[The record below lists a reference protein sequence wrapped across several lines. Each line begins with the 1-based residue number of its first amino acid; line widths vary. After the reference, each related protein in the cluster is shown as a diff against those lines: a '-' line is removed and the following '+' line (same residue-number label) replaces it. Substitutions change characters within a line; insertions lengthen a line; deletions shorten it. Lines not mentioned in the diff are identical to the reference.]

1 MSVKEEIT
9 YKRIW
14 QIAWPVM
21 VGSIAQNLINVIDT
35 AFLAHLNETALGAA
49 AIGGL
54 FYLTLAMVGAG
65 LGIGSQIIMS
75 RRFGERNFNA
85 IGQTF
90 RLSIMT
96 GFFFAL
102 CCIILYFSLGK
113 QMLALLLH
121 SQSVVNAATEF
132 LNYRIFGLFFAFIN
146 YQYNAFY
153 VSIARTRVISYAT
166 LITAI
171 VNIVLDYLL
180 IFGNFGFPKM
190 GISGAALASVL
201 AEVASVI
208 FFTWYAI
215 SPVNIVKYQIWK
227 KNKISYYQSVG
238 MLKISVPLMLQNMVS
253 FSSWFIFFIL
263 IERMG
268 ERSLAVSNIMRSLY
282 MILLLPTWGFAQAA
296 SSQVS
301 YAIGK
306 GWTDKVML
314 IARKIAWI
322 TFLSVLPLI
331 FLTGVFTSFIFKFY
345 TNDTA
350 LIHDCIPIL
359 PVILGAT
366 LLLAPA
372 FIFFSSVSGTGNTH
386 ITFRNELI
394 VIGCY
399 LVFTFLVVRVP
410 GVSTPVV
417 WLAEIVYS
425 TTMGSLSFLY
435 LRYGKWKNKKV

>member
-1 MSVKEEIT
+1 MSLNNEFT

-21 VGSIAQNLINVIDT
+21 IGSIAQNLINVIDT

-75 RRFGERNFNA
+75 RRFGERNFQA
-85 IGQTF
+85 IGSTF
-90 RLSIMT
+90 RLSIVI
-96 GFFFAL
+96 GALFAL
-102 CCIILYFSLGK
+102 SCVILYFLFGK
-113 QMLALLLH
+113 PMLSLLLH
-121 SQSVVNAATEF
+121 SQSVVDAASEF

-146 YQYNAFY
+146 YQYNAFF
-153 VSIARTRVISYAT
+153 VSITRTRAISYAT
-166 LITAI
+166 LITAV

-180 IFGNFGFPKM
+180 IFGNFGCPKM
-190 GISGAALASVL
+190 GISGAALASVI
-201 AEVASVI
+201 AEIASVL
-208 FFTWYAI
+208 FFTWYATN
-215 SPVNIVKYQIWK
+215 PVNIVKYRIWK
-227 KNKISYYQSVG
+227 KNKLNWSQAVA

-268 ERSLAVSNIMRSLY
+268 ERSLAVSNVMRSLY

-306 GWTDKVML
+306 GLTDKVLL

-331 FLTGVFTSFIFKFY
+331 FLTGIFASFIFRFY
-345 TNDTA
+345 TDDVA
-350 LIHDCIPIL
+350 LIHDCMPLL

-372 FIFFSSVSGTGNTH
+372 FIFFSSVSGTGNTQ
-386 ITFRNELI
+386 ITFRNEMV
-394 VIGCY
+394 VITCY
-399 LVFTFLVVRVP
+399 LLFTFLIVRIP
-410 GVSTPVV
+410 GISTPVV
-417 WLAEIVYS
+417 WLAEVVYS

-435 LRYGKWKNKKV
+435 LRYGKWRNKKV